1 MAKKKNADELEVLK
15 KDDTS
20 GRKKALEKAL
30 ADIES
35 DYGKGAIMRLGNYK
49 MEDVDVISTGAIGI
63 DLALGVGGIPKGRI
77 IEIYGPESSGKTTLT
92 LQIIAEAQKAGGE
105 TAFIDAEHALDP
117 IYAKKLGV
125 DIDRLLVSQPNNGEE
140 AMEITEKLIR
150 SSAIDLVVVDSVAAL
165 VPQAEIEG
173 NMGDTH
179 VALQARLMSQALRK
193 IAGAMNKTNTTVIFI
208 NQLREKVGGYGNPE
222 VTPGGRALKFYS
234 SVRIDI
240 RKGQQIVDGGKH
252 VGNLTRVKIVK
263 NKVAPPFKEVEVEMV
278 YGQGISRM
286 GSLIDTAIEFDI
298 INKAGSWFSYGEEK
312 IGQGREKVKK
322 YLDENP
328 EKAEEIKKKVMD
340 KVKEL
345 TGFDK
350 EEAEKEAKTKE
361 KDTKKDVKDPK
372 ETKETK

>member
-15 KDDTS
+15 KEDTS

-63 DLALGVGGIPKGRI
+63 DLALGVGGVPKGRI

-240 RKGQQIVDGGKH
+240 RKGQQIVDGGKPI
-252 VGNLTRVKIVK
+252 GNLTRVKVVK
-263 NKVAPPFKEVEVEMV
+263 NKVAPPFKEVEVEMI

-312 IGQGREKVKK
+312 IGQGREKVKT

-328 EKAEEIKKKVMD
+328 DKAEEIKKKVMD

-350 EEAEKEAKTKE
+350 EEAEKEAKAKE
-361 KDTKKDVKDPK
+361 KETKKDAKEKK
-372 ETKETK
+372 ETK

>member
-15 KDDTS
+15 KEDTS

-117 IYAKKLGV
+117 IYAKKLGA

-240 RKGQQIVDGGKH
+240 RKGQQIVDGGKP

-312 IGQGREKVKK
+312 IGQGREKVKA

-350 EEAEKEAKTKE
+350 EEAEKEAKAKE
-361 KDTKKDVKDPK
+361 KDTKKDAKEKK
-372 ETKETK
+372 ETK

>member
-15 KDDTS
+15 KEDTS

-92 LQIIAEAQKAGGE
+92 LHIIAEAQKAGGE

-240 RKGQQIVDGGKH
+240 RKGQQIVDGGKP
-252 VGNLTRVKIVK
+252 VGNLTRVKVVK
-263 NKVAPPFKEVEVEMV
+263 NKVAPPFKEVEVEMI

-312 IGQGREKVKK
+312 IGQGREKVKA

-328 EKAEEIKKKVMD
+328 DKAEEIKKKVMD

-350 EEAEKEAKTKE
+350 EEAEKEAKAKE
-361 KDTKKDVKDPK
+361 KDTKKEAKDAK

>member
-15 KDDTS
+15 KEDTS

-240 RKGQQIVDGGKH
+240 RKGQQIVDGGKP

>member
-15 KDDTS
+15 KEDTS

-240 RKGQQIVDGGKH
+240 RKGQQIVDGGKP
-252 VGNLTRVKIVK
+252 VGNLTRVKVVK

-328 EKAEEIKKKVMD
+328 DKAEEIKKKVMD

-350 EEAEKEAKTKE
+350 EEAEKEAKAKE
-361 KDTKKDVKDPK
+361 KDTKKDAK

>member
-15 KDDTS
+15 KEDTS

-92 LQIIAEAQKAGGE
+92 LHIIAEAQKAGGE

-240 RKGQQIVDGGKH
+240 RKGQQIVDGGKP
-252 VGNLTRVKIVK
+252 VGNLTRVKVVK
-263 NKVAPPFKEVEVEMV
+263 NKVAPPFKEVEVEMI

-312 IGQGREKVKK
+312 IGQGREKVKA

-328 EKAEEIKKKVMD
+328 DKAEEIKKKVMD

-350 EEAEKEAKTKE
+350 EEAEKEAKAKE
-361 KDTKKDVKDPK
+361 KDTKKDAK

>member
-15 KDDTS
+15 KEDTS

-92 LQIIAEAQKAGGE
+92 LHIIAEAQKAGGE

-240 RKGQQIVDGGKH
+240 RKGQQIVDGGKP
-252 VGNLTRVKIVK
+252 VGNLTRVKVVK

-312 IGQGREKVKK
+312 IGQGREKVKT

-328 EKAEEIKKKVMD
+328 DKAEEIKKKVMD

-350 EEAEKEAKTKE
+350 EEAEKEAKAKE
-361 KDTKKDVKDPK
+361 KDTKKDAKEKK
-372 ETKETK
+372 ETK

>member
-15 KDDTS
+15 KEDTS

-63 DLALGVGGIPKGRI
+63 DLALGVGGVPKGRI

-240 RKGQQIVDGGKH
+240 RKGQQIVDGGKP
-252 VGNLTRVKIVK
+252 VGNLTRVKVVK
-263 NKVAPPFKEVEVEMV
+263 NKVAPPFKEVEVEMI

-312 IGQGREKVKK
+312 IGQGREKVKT

-328 EKAEEIKKKVMD
+328 DKAEEIKKKVMD

-350 EEAEKEAKTKE
+350 EEAEKEAKAKE
-361 KDTKKDVKDPK
+361 KDTKKDAK

>member
-1 MAKKKNADELEVLK
+1 MAKKKNAEELEVLK
-15 KDDTS
+15 KEDTS

-92 LQIIAEAQKAGGE
+92 LHIIAEAQKAGGE

-240 RKGQQIVDGGKH
+240 RKGQQIVDGGKP
-252 VGNLTRVKIVK
+252 VGNLTRVKVVK

-312 IGQGREKVKK
+312 IGQGREKVKT

-328 EKAEEIKKKVMD
+328 DKAEEIKKKVMD

-350 EEAEKEAKTKE
+350 EEAEKEAKAKE
-361 KDTKKDVKDPK
+361 KDTKKDAK

>member
-1 MAKKKNADELEVLK
+1 MAKKKNAEELEVLK
-15 KDDTS
+15 KEDTS

-92 LQIIAEAQKAGGE
+92 LHIIAEAQKAGGE

-240 RKGQQIVDGGKH
+240 RKGQQIVDGGKP
-252 VGNLTRVKIVK
+252 VGNLTRVKVVK

-312 IGQGREKVKK
+312 IGQGREKVKT

-328 EKAEEIKKKVMD
+328 DKAEEIKKKVMD

-350 EEAEKEAKTKE
+350 EEAEKEAKAKG
-361 KDTKKDVKDPK
+361 KDTKKDAK

>member
-15 KDDTS
+15 KEDTS

-92 LQIIAEAQKAGGE
+92 LHIIAEAQKAGGE

-240 RKGQQIVDGGKH
+240 RKGQQIVDGGKP
-252 VGNLTRVKIVK
+252 VGNLTRVKVVK
-263 NKVAPPFKEVEVEMV
+263 NKVAPPFKEVEVEMI

-312 IGQGREKVKK
+312 IGQGREKVKA

-328 EKAEEIKKKVMD
+328 DKAEEIKKKVMD

-350 EEAEKEAKTKE
+350 EEAEKEAKAKE
-361 KDTKKDVKDPK
+361 KDTKKDAKEAK
-372 ETKETK
+372 ETK

>member
-15 KDDTS
+15 KEDTS

-63 DLALGVGGIPKGRI
+63 DLALGVGGVPKGRI

-240 RKGQQIVDGGKH
+240 RKGQQIVDGGKPI
-252 VGNLTRVKIVK
+252 GNLTRVKVVK
-263 NKVAPPFKEVEVEMV
+263 NKVAPPFKEVEVEMI

-312 IGQGREKVKK
+312 IGQGREKVKT

-328 EKAEEIKKKVMD
+328 DKAEEIKKKVMD

-350 EEAEKEAKTKE
+350 EEAEKEAKAKE
-361 KDTKKDVKDPK
+361 KETKKDVK
-372 ETKETK
+372 ETKETKETK

>member
-15 KDDTS
+15 KEDTS

-92 LQIIAEAQKAGGE
+92 LHIIAEAQKAGGE

-240 RKGQQIVDGGKH
+240 RKGQQIVDGGKP
-252 VGNLTRVKIVK
+252 VGNLTRVKVVK
-263 NKVAPPFKEVEVEMV
+263 NKVAPPFKEVEVEMI

-312 IGQGREKVKK
+312 IGQGREKVKA

-328 EKAEEIKKKVMD
+328 DKAEEIKKKVMD

-350 EEAEKEAKTKE
+350 EEAEKEAKAKE
-361 KDTKKDVKDPK
+361 KDTKKDAKDAK

>member
-15 KDDTS
+15 KEDTS

-92 LQIIAEAQKAGGE
+92 LHIIAEAQKAGGE

-125 DIDRLLVSQPNNGEE
+125 DIDRFLVSQPNNGEE

-240 RKGQQIVDGGKH
+240 RKGQQIVDGGKP
-252 VGNLTRVKIVK
+252 VGNLTRVKVVK
-263 NKVAPPFKEVEVEMV
+263 NKVAPPFKEVEVEMI

-312 IGQGREKVKK
+312 IGQGREKVKA

-328 EKAEEIKKKVMD
+328 DKAEEIKKKVMD

-350 EEAEKEAKTKE
+350 EEAEKEAKAKE
-361 KDTKKDVKDPK
+361 KDTKKDAKEAK
-372 ETKETK
+372 ETK

>member
-15 KDDTS
+15 KEDTS

-92 LQIIAEAQKAGGE
+92 LHIIAEAQKAGGE

-240 RKGQQIVDGGKH
+240 RKGQQIVDGGKP
-252 VGNLTRVKIVK
+252 VGNLTRVKVVK
-263 NKVAPPFKEVEVEMV
+263 NKVAPPFKEVEVEMI

-312 IGQGREKVKK
+312 IGQGREKVKT

-328 EKAEEIKKKVMD
+328 DKAEEIKKKVMD

-350 EEAEKEAKTKE
+350 EEAEKEAKAKE
-361 KDTKKDVKDPK
+361 KDTKKDAKEKK
-372 ETKETK
+372 ETK

>member
-1 MAKKKNADELEVLK
+1 MSKKKNADELEVLK

-92 LQIIAEAQKAGGE
+92 LHIIAEAQKAGGE

-240 RKGQQIVDGGKH
+240 RKGQQIVDGGKP
-252 VGNLTRVKIVK
+252 VGNLTRVKVVK
-263 NKVAPPFKEVEVEMV
+263 NKVAPPFKEVEVEMI

-312 IGQGREKVKK
+312 IGQGREKVKA

-328 EKAEEIKKKVMD
+328 DKAEEIKKKVMD

-350 EEAEKEAKTKE
+350 EEAEKEAKAKE
-361 KDTKKDVKDPK
+361 KDTKKEAKDAK

>member
-15 KDDTS
+15 KEDTS

-63 DLALGVGGIPKGRI
+63 DLALGVGGVPKGRI

-240 RKGQQIVDGGKH
+240 RKGQQIVDGGKP
-252 VGNLTRVKIVK
+252 VGNLTRVKVVK
-263 NKVAPPFKEVEVEMV
+263 NKVAPPFKEVEVEMI

-312 IGQGREKVKK
+312 IGQGREKVKA

-328 EKAEEIKKKVMD
+328 DKAEEIKKKVMD
-340 KVKEL
+340 KVKEI

-350 EEAEKEAKTKE
+350 EEAEKEAKAKE
-361 KDTKKDVKDPK
+361 KDTKKDAK